1 MINRGFERNW
11 KAKPKNPPPPY
22 TEWED
27 WQLGMF
33 GDKIEKDKL
42 EAGVSLL
49 KDLDRLYVA
58 MLEGAKR
65 CPKRWAYIIKT
76 RMNHQ
81 AWLGAIANR
90 LACGGNDATARA
102 AYGKLTPIEQ
112 KLACDVADRVRGEIL
127 NDQEEKISTA
137 V

>member
-1 MINRGFERNW
+1 MRLGFERNW

-27 WQLGMF
+27 YQLGMY

-42 EAGVSLL
+42 LAGAELL
-49 KDLDRLYVA
+49 RDLDRLYVF
-58 MLEGAKR
+58 MLEGAQR
-65 CPKRWAYIIKT
+65 CPKRWAYVIKS

-90 LACGGNDATARA
+90 LGVGGNDATARA
-102 AYGKLTPIEQ
+102 AYGLLTPEEQ
-112 KLACDVADRVRGEIL
+112 KLACDVADRVREEIE
-127 NDQEEKISTA
+127 NGKTSTA